1 MIPMKALVT
10 GGGGFLGR
18 YIVEQLI
25 DRGDSV
31 RVLARGSYPELRAIG
46 VHLVQGDIE
55 IKDNVLDACRG
66 VDIVFHTAAKVG
78 VFGRYNDFY
87 KSNVLG
93 TRNIIES
100 CLALGI
106 QKLIFTSS
114 SSVAYGGED
123 QINVDETIPYPKKYL
138 SPYSETKAIAEKLV
152 LGANGKNLC
161 TASIRPHLIFGPRDK
176 YIIPAILE
184 KAKKGYLRI
193 MGDGKNMTDISYVE
207 NCAEAHLMAADHLKN
222 GSPVCGQ
229 AYYITQGK
237 PVVLWEWVNRI
248 LREAGMPPVQKRISS
263 KTAYALA
270 AVFETMYR
278 IFQIPWEPPLSRVIV
293 RQLATTHTYNISKAK
308 RDFGYVPKIS
318 TEEGLAKTFRYLKNL
333 PGAF

>member
-1 MIPMKALVT
+1 MKALVT

-25 DRGDSV
+25 QRGDSV
-31 RVLARGSYPELRAIG
+31 RILARGSYPELRAIG
-46 VHLVQGDIE
+46 VDVVQGDIE
-55 IKDNVLDACRG
+55 IRDNVLEACRG
-66 VDIVFHTAAKVG
+66 VDTVFHAAAKVG

-93 TRNIIES
+93 TQNIIES
-100 CLALGI
+100 CLATGI

-123 QINVDETIPYPKKYL
+123 QIHVDETIPYPKKYL
-138 SPYSETKAIAEKLV
+138 SPYSETKAIAERLV
-152 LGANGKNLC
+152 LGANGPGLC

-184 KAKKGYLRI
+184 KAKKGTLRI
-193 MGDGKNMTDISYVE
+193 MGDGKNLTDVSYVE
-207 NCAEAHLMAADHLKN
+207 NCAEAHLLAADHLKK

-237 PVVLWEWVNRI
+237 PVVLWEWVNRL
-248 LREAGMPPVQKRISS
+248 LREMGIPPVQKRISP
-263 KTAYALA
+263 KTAYVLA
-270 AVFETMYR
+270 AVFETIYR
-278 IFQIPWEPPLSRVIV
+278 IFQIPKEPPLLRVIV

-308 RDFGYVPKIS
+308 RDFGYIPKIS
-318 TEEGLAKTFRYLKNL
+318 TEEGLAKTFRYLKSV
-333 PGAF
+333 